1 MEIRELKEKERMGEK
16 RVQVVVFEF
25 YQFLIYKYVTQVPNN
40 SPSLVLLQDSV
51 RKNLLVGL
59 STGRAGRFWTQPG
72 PDPPCVGWEAEGP
85 ETDRRR
91 HSVESVLGSGGVRV
105 GSVG

>member
-1 MEIRELKEKERMGEK
+1 MLMREKL
-16 RVQVVVFEF
+16 VV
-25 YQFLIYKYVTQVPNN
+25 LIPMMQ
-40 SPSLVLLQDSV
+40 
-51 RKNLLVGL
+51 VGL

-72 PDPPCVGWEAEGP
+72 SDPPCVGWEAEGP
-85 ETDRRR
+85 ETDRQR